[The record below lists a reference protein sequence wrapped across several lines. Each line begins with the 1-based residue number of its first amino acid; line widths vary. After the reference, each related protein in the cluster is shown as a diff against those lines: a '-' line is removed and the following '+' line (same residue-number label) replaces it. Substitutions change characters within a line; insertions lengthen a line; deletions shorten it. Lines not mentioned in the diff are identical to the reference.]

1 MLQRKGWWRSPG
13 CIWSFLAEKKTN
25 KLHLGGEEFP
35 YVSNSWFFLSDVHPK
50 GFPTETLGIFPWANG
65 SEQSLQSKWTFLLQ
79 YGHFYPPTCLAR
91 VSRQNQVPHQ
101 SWPQKMSSSTETC
114 TYNAAE
120 RLMFFFV
127 TCSPLLKKKKEKN
140 LQHSTGT
147 PPHPFFSKPIF
158 HTTFNQSPLN
168 SALYGKVAKATP
180 AIKAASS
187 IPTPT
192 HGNWAVTP
200 MKKHQDKDNTNMS
213 STPTGFWH
221 TDAIRC

>member
-1 MLQRKGWWRSPG
+1 MPNAAKKRVMKKSRMYLIFPGREKNTYIWGAGIISLPFKFLMLD
-13 CIWSFLAEKKTN
+13 
-25 KLHLGGEEFP
+25 H
-35 YVSNSWFFLSDVHPK
+35 DVHPK
-50 GFPTETLGIFPWANG
+50 DSPRILYGPSALSKVFHQNGPFPPIRA
-65 SEQSLQSKWTFLLQ
+65 FL
-79 YGHFYPPTCLAR
+79 PPTAPTCLAR

-114 TYNAAE
+114 TYNDAE
-120 RLMFFFV
+120 QPRFFFV
-127 TCSPLLKKKKEKN
+127 TFSPRKKNKKTCSTPLALP
-140 LQHSTGT
+140 L
-147 PPHPFFSKPIF
+147 HPFFSKPIF

-213 STPTGFWH
+213 STPTGFLH
-221 TDAIRC
+221 TNAIRC